1 VKELKGFKRL
11 TLEPGERKRVSFT
24 LPVDLL
30 SFTSSGTTR
39 VVEPGEF
46 ELMIGRSSA
55 EILFRSTVEV
65 TGKLRELPA
74 MWRMRTEVRVASA

>member
-1 VKELKGFKRL
+1 MK
-11 TLEPGERKRVSFT
+11 PGERKRVSFS

-30 SFTSSGTTR
+30 SFTVSGTTR

-46 ELMIGRSSA
+46 ETMIGRSSA
-55 EILFRSTVEV
+55 DILFSETVEV

-74 MWRMRTEVRVASA
+74 KWRMKTEVSVASA